1 MRTLKDLNL
10 CDDFLFKE
18 TMKDEHLA
26 AQLLQT
32 VLNLP
37 GKIEKIEYI
46 QEEKSI
52 QNSYFEKG
60 IRLDVYIMDQELTV
74 YNVEVQQYAEPFLP
88 KRRRKY
94 QSAMDMDL
102 LKKGEN
108 YDKLNTQYIIFICT
122 FDPFGKDLSRY
133 TFSNRC
139 HEINDLELGDETQK
153 VFLYTR
159 GNTSGVSHELAEFL
173 DFVENS
179 TPAQANHSESLFV
192 KALSDK
198 VEKIKGD
205 ETIGGVFMTFEE
217 KMEQYGK
224 YLAAKAAKETSIET
238 ARKMK
243 EESIPAETIAK
254 CTGLSLEEI
263 EKL

>member
-1 MRTLKDLNL
+1 MRTLKELNL

-32 VLNLP
+32 VLDLP

-60 IRLDVYIMDQELTV
+60 IRLDVYIMDGHLTV
-74 YNVEVQQYAEPFLP
+74 YNVEVQQYTEPFLP
-88 KRRRKY
+88 KRSRKY
-94 QSAMDMDL
+94 QSAMDMGL

-108 YDKLNTQYIIFICT
+108 YDKLNTQYIIICT
-122 FDPFGKDLSRY
+122 FDPFGYGLSRY

-139 HEINDLELGDETQK
+139 HEISELELGDETQK
-153 VFLYTR
+153 VFLYTH
-159 GNTSGVSHELAEFL
+159 GNTYGISKELIEFL
-173 DFVENS
+173 AFMENS
-179 TPAQANHSESLFV
+179 TKAQADLSESPFI

-198 VEKIKGD
+198 VEAIKGD
-205 ETIGGVFMTFEE
+205 EALGGVFMTFEE
-217 KMEQYGK
+217 KMEQYGRH
-224 YLAAKAAKETSIET
+224 LAEEAVKETILET
-238 ARKMK
+238 ARKLK
-243 EESIPAETIAK
+243 LEGIPVETIVK
-254 CTGLSLEEI
+254 CTDLSLEEI
-263 EKL
+263 DRL